1 MFRDDFNSGIMSVD
15 HLPAWM
21 RENIVSADSLTLEI
35 RNINYKRVVGG
46 PIDSKLLVYWIK
58 NEGKS
63 QGLSETYNNCFII

>member
-15 HLPAWM
+15 DLPVWM

-35 RNINYKRVVGG
+35 WNINYERVASDLV
-46 PIDSKLLVYWIK
+46 DSKLSIYWIK

-63 QGLSETYNNCFII
+63 QGLSETCNCFII

>member
-35 RNINYKRVVGG
+35 RNINYERVVGG
-46 PIDSKLLVYWIK
+46 PID
-58 NEGKS
+58 
-63 QGLSETYNNCFII
+63 